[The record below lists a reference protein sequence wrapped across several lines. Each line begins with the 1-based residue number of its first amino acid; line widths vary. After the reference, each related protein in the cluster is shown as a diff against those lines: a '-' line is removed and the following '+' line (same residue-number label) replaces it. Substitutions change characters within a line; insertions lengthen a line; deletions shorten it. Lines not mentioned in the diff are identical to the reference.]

1 MKKKN
6 KSKRSKKNMN
16 IKVESI
22 SEEKTGEELSNIEE
36 NVVNEETIILDEK
49 EKKST
54 NTPHKTKL
62 LITIAIIAIAII
74 ILGYIFLFPT
84 ITLKGDKSISL
95 NYKQQYKEAGY
106 SASFLGKDLT
116 KKVKVK
122 GKVNSLKLGKYKI
135 TYEVKGLLKRKV
147 VRQVKVIDKSAPVIT
162 LNSKDD
168 IYLCPGEKYKTD
180 SYKAYDN
187 YDGDITGKVKVK
199 YLKNK
204 VIYTVSDSSNNKKE
218 VSRKLIYKD
227 IIPPEVTLNGNEIE
241 YLFLGDTYNDN
252 KAVAIDNCDGDIT
265 KDIIVS
271 GNIDTSKTGENE
283 LTYTISDQ
291 AGNKTSKSR
300 KIIVSE
306 KKPDGTIYL
315 TFDDGPKSGTT
326 DIILDILKEQ
336 NVKATFFVTN
346 NGPDELIK
354 RAYEEGHSIGLH
366 TATHNYSIVY
376 SSVDAYFND
385 LNTVGERVKRI
396 TGLDSKI
403 IRFPGGSSNTV
414 SRHYSIGI
422 MSTLTSEV
430 VKRGYRY
437 YDWNLSSGDAA
448 GGRLTA
454 DDIYNNVVSN
464 LRKDRIN
471 MVLLHDIKPYTR
483 DALRNIIIYGKNNG
497 YSFEKIDDGTEMVT
511 QRVNN

>member
-1 MKKKN
+1 MKR
-6 KSKRSKKNMN
+6 KSKVKKDVT
-16 IKVESI
+16 IKSDI
-22 SEEKTGEELSNIEE
+22 
-36 NVVNEETIILDEK
+36 EK
-49 EKKST
+49 EKIEEIINNEEDLAATDIEIISDT
-54 NTPHKTKL
+54 NSKNKIIKFNKIKL
-62 LITIAIIAIAII
+62 LIISLTIAIV
-74 ILGYIFLFPT
+74 ILSYILLFPT
-84 ITLKGDKSISL
+84 ITLKGAKNISL

-106 SASFLGKDLT
+106 SASFLGEDLT

-122 GKVNSLKLGKYKI
+122 GKVNSSKLGTYKI
-135 TYEVKGLLKRKV
+135 IYEIKGLLKRQV
-147 VRQVKVIDKSAPVIT
+147 VRSVKVIDKTAPVIT

-168 IYLCPGEKYKTD
+168 IYLCPGAKYKTD
-180 SYKAYDN
+180 AYQAYDN
-187 YDGDITGKVKVK
+187 YDGDITKKVKVK
-199 YLKNK
+199 YLKDK
-204 VIYTVSDSSNNKKE
+204 VVYTVSDSSNNKKE
-218 VSRKLIYKD
+218 VNRKLIYKD

-241 YLFLGDTYNDN
+241 YLFVGDPYNDN
-252 KAVAIDNCDGDIT
+252 KAIAVDNCDGDIT
-265 KDIIVS
+265 KNIIIS
-271 GNIDTSKTGENE
+271 GNVDTSKIGENE
-283 LTYTISDQ
+283 LIYTISDK

-306 KKPDGTIYL
+306 RKPNGTIYL
-315 TFDDGPKSGTT
+315 TFDDGPKAGTT
-326 DIILDILKEQ
+326 DVILDILKEQ

-376 SSVDAYFND
+376 ASIDAYFND
-385 LNTVGERVKRI
+385 LNIVSERVKRI
-396 TGLDSKI
+396 TGLESKI

-448 GGRLTA
+448 GGNLKA
-454 DDIYNNVVSN
+454 NDIYNNVVSN
-464 LRKDRIN
+464 LKADRVN
-471 MVLLHDIKPYTR
+471 MILLHDIKPYTR
-483 DALRNIIIYGKNNG
+483 DALRDIIIYAKNNG
-497 YSFEKIDDGTEMVT
+497 YSFAKIDSGTEMIT